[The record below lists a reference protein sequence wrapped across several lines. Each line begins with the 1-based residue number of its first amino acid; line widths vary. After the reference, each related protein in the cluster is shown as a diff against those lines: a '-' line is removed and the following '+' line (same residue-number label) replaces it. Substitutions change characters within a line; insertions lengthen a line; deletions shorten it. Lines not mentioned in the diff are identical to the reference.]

1 MTRVPQPHLTAP
13 RGRFFILCP
22 LRATFHGTATCWASS
37 CAPLQAWSHF
47 HLTAILILGHRRAAL
62 AAHPHSSRPGVLV
75 SSSLPGPGPA
85 RGAPSGQHL
94 GLQLWPGLRC
104 SWRRLAPV
112 RVSHA
117 PVALGCLIPVA
128 HQLQSNALHR
138 SQSWRN
144 CIASSYVNCL
154 IINIK
159 PRYSP
164 HHGRQDQL
172 HQMPC

>member
-1 MTRVPQPHLTAP
+1 MPVTRVPQPHLTAP

-94 GLQLWPGLRC
+94 GLQLWPGLRRT
-104 SWRRLAPV
+104 WRRLAPD

-117 PVALGCLIPVA
+117 PVALGCPC
-128 HQLQSNALHR
+128 ALL
-138 SQSWRN
+138 SS
-144 CIASSYVNCL
+144 ASSPSVLGADRCAFIARVFL
-154 IINIK
+154 GSAG
-159 PRYSP
+159 PWRAP
-164 HHGRQDQL
+164 TWW
-172 HQMPC
+172 